1 MAEPQRCPECGA
13 EVGPN
18 APDGAC
24 LVCAFK
30 GALLPVS
37 EARTDSEVLAEP
49 SPPMDARIHYS
60 GDCQLLQEIARGGMG
75 VVYRARQVSLDRI
88 VALKMI
94 LAGRLASEADVQRF
108 QHEAKSAASLAHANI
123 VRIHEIGEHDGQHYY
138 SMDFVQGQNLGQ
150 MVRQRPLPA
159 QRAAQYLKTIAEA
172 IHVAHQKGTIHRD
185 LKPTN
190 VLIDEFDQPRIT
202 DFGLAHREKL
212 DQRLTTTGQ
221 ILGTPAFMAPE
232 QATGRTEEVGPE
244 TDVYSAGAVLYF
256 LLTQKAPFTAESLPA
271 LLAQV
276 CGAEAP
282 VSPRALNPGVP
293 RDLETICLKC
303 LEKDTAHRY
312 PSAQRLA
319 GALGRLCRNEPILAR
334 PPSVAEETWHW
345 CARNRGL
352 SGSLA
357 ALTLVVAAGV
367 IGITWQAFRAT
378 RAESVA
384 QQRLTES
391 EAITK
396 FLTGVFQSPDPARDG
411 RTITVAETLDA
422 ATKKLETDLASQPA
436 RRAQL
441 QRTLASTYLALG
453 LPREAIPLDE
463 KARDYYRAA
472 SGPEHPDTLGAMHN
486 LAASYSDAGRW
497 DEALKLEEEVLT
509 LSRRVKG
516 PEHPDTLSAM
526 NNLAISYAEAGRQ
539 DEALK
544 LEEEVLTLSRRVN
557 GPKHPGTLR
566 AMSNLASS
574 YADAGRQDDALKLR
588 EEVLT
593 LSRKVNGP
601 EDPDTLRAMS
611 NLAGSYA
618 KAGRWDEALKLCEE
632 LLPLRRKVLGPEHPR
647 TLDAMINLAASYR
660 GANRAD
666 EAIKMGQSSLG
677 LFRQISGLTNANTL
691 NAMTELAISY
701 QVARHIGE
709 AIALEEESLRLKRQH
724 LPPGDP
730 LTVESIENLATCYEQ
745 SNRKPEAEAL
755 RRELAELKAKV
766 GYK

>member
-303 LEKDTAHRY
+303 LEKDPAHRN
-312 PSAQRLA
+312 PSAQSLA
-319 GALGRLCRNEPILAR
+319 GDLGRFCRNEPILAR

-544 LEEEVLTLSRRVN
+544 LEEEVLTLSR
-557 GPKHPGTLR
+557 
-566 AMSNLASS
+566 
-574 YADAGRQDDALKLR
+574 
-588 EEVLT
+588 
-593 LSRKVNGP
+593 KVNGP